1 MRRQRQAKIVAT
13 LGPASSTPE
22 MIEKLFLAGVDV
34 FRINMSHSDHDNL
47 KARYEDIRAIE
58 KKHAR
63 PIAIMVDLQ
72 GPKLRVG
79 TFSTDDVTI
88 KAGDTFSLDMDE
100 TPAMQP
106 ASACPTPKSSPP

>member
-63 PIAIMVDLQ
+63 PIAIDHGDVKEREGDQDSHEAIDKTHVD
-72 GPKLRVG
+72 
-79 TFSTDDVTI
+79 TI
-88 KAGDTFSLDMDE
+88 RHADPLE
-100 TPAMQP
+100 
-106 ASACPTPKSSPP
+106 